1 MNKIISKAIFIRNK
15 IKTPKYSLIEKT
27 NFKIKNIKKIIK
39 KKNISFPVVI
49 KPINEG
55 SSLGVK
61 VCNNREKLLKVPN
74 LGTFKIREKGTRIGR
89 NPKTGEESVISA
101 RSVVSFNASEKLKSR
116 LNLK

>member
-1 MNKIISKAIFIRNK
+1 MKKTITREYLANCIKQELGLSRSDSLKFI
-15 IKTPKYSLIEKT
+15 TLILD
-27 NFKIKNIKKIIK
+27 NLSASIH
-39 KKNISFPVVI
+39 
-49 KPINEG
+49 
-55 SSLGVK
+55 
-61 VCNNREKLLKVPN
+61 REKLLKVPN